1 MNDNKRDYWR
11 GLVYFTVIVVCVS
24 LVFTTPD
31 GQPLFYGL
39 LGLFRLSPG
48 IAIGASGTLYI
59 YPLVPIALVILSVA
73 KILKYWQGYG
83 VRFRAFN
90 PLLRFFPVLIAGVAL
105 VFSGMF
111 FSPTLVD
118 RLYFAHVGRQSG
130 LQAVTVYTGE
140 NQLRW
145 ALREDMQL
153 SVQDFV
159 IQNHGSDTVT
169 FYVKLVPD
177 HFGEAVVIADAAGAP
192 QAFTLDPN
200 QQTWRDGEFFMPNTT
215 GIYGNGSGTFTVVWF
230 NAESGHRVAP
240 LVRRRMM

>member
-1 MNDNKRDYWR
+1 MDTNKRDYWR
-11 GLVYFTVIVVCVS
+11 GLVHFSLAVLCVS
-24 LVFTTPD
+24 AFFTTPD
-31 GQPLFYGL
+31 GDALLFKF
-39 LGLFRLSPG
+39 LGLFGLSPG
-48 IAIGASGTLYI
+48 IPVGGGATLYI
-59 YPLVPIALVILSVA
+59 FPLLPLGLGFLSLRKV
-73 KILKYWQGYG
+73 LKYWQGYG

-145 ALREDMQL
+145 ALREETQL

-200 QQTWRDGEFFMPNTT
+200 QQTWRDGEFFMPNST
-215 GIYGNGSGTFTVVWF
+215 GIYGNGSGTFTVVLF
-230 NAESGHRVAP
+230 NAEDEHRVTP